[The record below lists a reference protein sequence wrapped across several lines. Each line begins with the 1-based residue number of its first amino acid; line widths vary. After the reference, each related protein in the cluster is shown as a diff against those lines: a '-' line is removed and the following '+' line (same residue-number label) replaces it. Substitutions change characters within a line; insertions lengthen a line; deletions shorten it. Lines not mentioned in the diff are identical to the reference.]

1 MDREIPFMDLGR
13 QYREHKK
20 EFLDAVERVCDETA
34 FSGGKYVKEFEESFR
49 KYLGVKYC
57 AGVSSGTDAL
67 FLAVKALG
75 LGPGDEVIIPA
86 NTFIASAWG
95 AVHAGAKPVFVDCTP
110 DTWEID
116 ASKIEEKITEKTKA
130 VVGVHLYG
138 QPFDFDG
145 VKEIADRHHLYVIED
160 CAQAHGAEYKG
171 KKAGTLGD
179 IACFSFYPGKNLGAF
194 GEAGA
199 VVSDNKQYIEEV
211 NRLKDHGALQKYHHD
226 VVGYNMRMDGIQGAV
241 LSVKLKYLE
250 GWNEKRRHTAARYRA
265 EIKNPAITFQ
275 SVPSF
280 VLPAYHLF
288 EVQAAHAQD
297 FIGYL
302 QGKGIRCGRHYPLP
316 CHLQKAFWGLG
327 YKKGD
332 CPQAEKL
339 AENCVSLPMFPELTE
354 EEISY
359 VIDCCNGYAE

>member
-20 EFLDAVERVCDETA
+20 EFLDAVEKVCEETA
-34 FSGGKYVKEFEESFR
+34 FSGGKYVKEFEQSFQE
-49 KYLGVKYC
+49 YLGAKYS
-57 AGVSSGTDAL
+57 AGVGSGTDAL

-75 LGPGDEVIIPA
+75 IGPGDEVIIPA

-95 AVHAGAKPVFVDCTP
+95 AVHAGAEPVFVDCTP

-145 VKEIADRHHLYVIED
+145 VKKIADRHHLYVIED

-179 IACFSFYPGKNLGAF
+179 IGCFSFYPGKNLGAF

-199 VVSDNKQYIEEV
+199 VVSDNKQYIDEV
-211 NRLKDHGALQKYHHD
+211 NRLKDHGALRKYHHD

-241 LSVKLKYLE
+241 LSVKLKYLD
-250 GWNEKRRHTAARYRA
+250 GWNEKRRRIAARYRA

-275 SVPSF
+275 SVPPF
-280 VLPAYHLF
+280 VLPVCHLF
-288 EVQAAHAQD
+288 EVQAKHAED
-297 FIGYL
+297 FIAYL
-302 QGKGIRCGRHYPLP
+302 QEKGIRCGRHYPLP
-316 CHLQKAFWGLG
+316 CHLQKAFHGLG

-359 VIDCCNGYAE
+359 VIDCCNGYTE